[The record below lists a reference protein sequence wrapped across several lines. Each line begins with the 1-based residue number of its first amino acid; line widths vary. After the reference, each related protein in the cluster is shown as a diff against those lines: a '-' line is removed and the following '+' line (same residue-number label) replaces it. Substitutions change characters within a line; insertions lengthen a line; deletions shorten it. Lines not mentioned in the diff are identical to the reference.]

1 MAVSDHCETDPAAK
15 PTPSRVRV
23 LTALDPFPAAL
34 LVLAVAIAAQ
44 PVLAGGTAGLGG
56 VG

>member
-34 LVLAVAIAAQ
+34 LVLAMAIAAQ
-44 PVLAGGTAGLGG
+44 LILVGGTAALGG

>member
-1 MAVSDHCETDPAAK
+1 MAVSDQCETDPTAK
-15 PTPSRVRV
+15 PAPTRLQVP
-23 LTALDPFPAAL
+23 TALDPFPAVL

-56 VG
+56 LG

>member
-34 LVLAVAIAAQ
+34 LVLAVAMAAQ
-44 PVLAGGTAGLGG
+44 PVLAGGTAGFGG

>member
-15 PTPSRVRV
+15 PAPTLRV

-34 LVLAVAIAAQ
+34 LILAVAIAAQ

>member
-1 MAVSDHCETDPAAK
+1 MAVSDHRQTDPAAK
-15 PTPSRVRV
+15 PAPTRVRV

-44 PVLAGGTAGLGG
+44 LGLAGGTAGLGG

>member
-1 MAVSDHCETDPAAK
+1 MAVSDNCATDPPTK
-15 PTPSRVRV
+15 PGRTPLRV

-44 PVLAGGTAGLGG
+44 PVLAGGTAGFGG

>member
-1 MAVSDHCETDPAAK
+1 MAVSDHRETDPAAK
-15 PTPSRVRV
+15 PALTRLRV

-44 PVLAGGTAGLGG
+44 LVLAGATAGLGG